1 MAGKKRGLGR
11 GLDALLG
18 PTPGVAPVDDV
29 AKHAGLMDAQIDQET
44 LRLIPVEWIQPGRF
58 QPRRQFDSE
67 KLEELAASIRLHGV
81 MQPILVRQI
90 EPKRFELIAGER
102 RWRASQL
109 AGLDQLPCL
118 IRTVEPKNQLAL
130 GLIENIQRE
139 NLNPLD
145 EALALSRL
153 VEEFSLTHQ
162 EVGDAV
168 GKSRTAVS
176 NAIRLSKLGGIAAE
190 MLAAGQLEMGH
201 ARALLSL
208 EPEAQG
214 QIARQ
219 IVAQQLSFR
228 QAENLVKRRLSPA
241 VETVG
246 LRQDADV
253 VRLEHRLSEYFGQVV
268 KLKKKGARKGQLVID
283 YNSFDELEGV
293 LNRAGFSQ
301 QDRK

>member
-18 PTPGVAPVDDV
+18 PTPEV
-29 AKHAGLMDAQIDQET
+29 AKVDSAKESDLKDVSHDEET
-44 LRLIPVEWIQPGRF
+44 LQLIPVEWIQPGRF
-58 QPRRQFDSE
+58 QPRRQFDSD
-67 KLEELAASIRLHGV
+67 KLEELAASIRLHGI

-90 EPKRFELIAGER
+90 ETQRFELIAGER

-109 AGLDQLPCL
+109 AGLGQLPCL
-118 IRTVEPKNQLAL
+118 VKAVEPKNQLAL

-139 NLNPLD
+139 NLNPLE

-162 EVGDAV
+162 EVGEAV

-176 NAIRLSKLGGIAAE
+176 NALRLSKLGGIAAD
-190 MLAAGQLEMGH
+190 MLLAGQLEMGH
-201 ARALLSL
+201 ARALLTL

-219 IVAQQLSFR
+219 IVAKQLNVR
-228 QAENLVKRRLSPA
+228 QTENLVKRRLSPT
-241 VETVG
+241 VETVVV
-246 LRQDADV
+246 RQDADV
-253 VRLEHRLSEYFGQVV
+253 ARLEHRLSEYFGQAV
-268 KLKKKGARKGQLVID
+268 KLKKKGARKGQLIID

-293 LNRAGFSQ
+293 LNRVGFAQ
-301 QDRK
+301 QDRN

>member
-18 PTPGVAPVDDV
+18 PTPEV
-29 AKHAGLMDAQIDQET
+29 AKVDSAKESDLKDVSHDEET
-44 LRLIPVEWIQPGRF
+44 LQLIPVEWIQPGRF
-58 QPRRQFDSE
+58 QPRRQFDTD
-67 KLEELAASIRLHGV
+67 KLEELAASIRLHGI

-90 EPKRFELIAGER
+90 ETQRFELIAGER

-109 AGLDQLPCL
+109 AGLGQLPCL
-118 IRTVEPKNQLAL
+118 VKVVEPKNQLAL

-139 NLNPLD
+139 NLNPLE

-162 EVGDAV
+162 EVGEAV

-176 NAIRLSKLGGIAAE
+176 NALRLSKLGGIAAD
-190 MLAAGQLEMGH
+190 MLLAGQLEMGH
-201 ARALLSL
+201 ARALLTL

-219 IVAQQLSFR
+219 IVAKQLNVR
-228 QAENLVKRRLSPA
+228 QTENLVKRRLSPI
-241 VETVG
+241 VETVVV
-246 LRQDADV
+246 RQDADV
-253 VRLEHRLSEYFGQVV
+253 ARLEHRLSEYFGQAV
-268 KLKKKGARKGQLVID
+268 KLKKKGARKGQLIID

-293 LNRAGFSQ
+293 LNRVGFAQ
-301 QDRK
+301 QDGN

>member
-18 PTPGVAPVDDV
+18 PTPGAATSGDAVKD
-29 AKHAGLMDAQIDQET
+29 AGLNDVPLDQET
-44 LRLIPVEWIQPGRF
+44 LRLIPVEWIHPGRF
-58 QPRRQFDSE
+58 QPRRQFDAE
-67 KLEELAASIRLHGV
+67 KLEELAASIRLHGI

-90 EPKRFELIAGER
+90 ESKRFELIAGER

-118 IRTVEPKNQLAL
+118 IKSVEPQNQLAL
-130 GLIENIQRE
+130 GLVENIQRE
-139 NLNPLD
+139 NLNPLE

-190 MLAAGQLEMGH
+190 MLLAGQLEMGH
-201 ARALLSL
+201 ARALLTL
-208 EPEAQG
+208 EPEVQG
-214 QIARQ
+214 LIARQ
-219 IVAQQLSFR
+219 IVAKQLTVR
-228 QAENLVKRRLSPA
+228 QAENLVKRRLAPA
-241 VETVG
+241 VETPVT
-246 LRQDADV
+246 RQDADV
-253 VRLEHRLSEYFGQVV
+253 ARLEYRLSEYFGQAV
-268 KLKKKGARKGQLVID
+268 KLKKKGARKGQLIID

-293 LNRAGFSQ
+293 LNRAGFSH
-301 QDRK
+301 QDRN

>member
-18 PTPGVAPVDDV
+18 PTPGAATSGDAV
-29 AKHAGLMDAQIDQET
+29 KGAGLNDVPLDQQT

-58 QPRRQFDSE
+58 QPRRQFDAE
-67 KLEELAASIRLHGV
+67 KLEELAASIRLHGI

-90 EPKRFELIAGER
+90 ESKRFELIAGER

-118 IRTVEPKNQLAL
+118 IKSVEPQNQLAL

-139 NLNPLD
+139 NLNPLE

-168 GKSRTAVS
+168 GNSPTAVR
-176 NAIRLSKLGGIAAE
+176 NAIRLSQLGGIAAE
-190 MLAAGQLEMGH
+190 MLLAGQLEMGH
-201 ARALLSL
+201 ARALLTL

-219 IVAQQLSFR
+219 IVAKQLTVR
-228 QAENLVKRRLSPA
+228 QAENLVKQRLAPA
-241 VETVG
+241 VEPPVA
-246 LRQDADV
+246 RQDADV
-253 VRLEHRLSEYFGQVV
+253 ARLEHRLSEYFGQAV
-268 KLKKKGARKGQLVID
+268 KLKKKGARKGQLIID

-293 LNRAGFSQ
+293 LNRAGFSH
-301 QDRK
+301 QDRN

>member
-18 PTPGVAPVDDV
+18 PTPEV
-29 AKHAGLMDAQIDQET
+29 AKVDSAKESDLKDVSHDEEALQ
-44 LRLIPVEWIQPGRF
+44 LIPVEWIQPGRF
-58 QPRRQFDSE
+58 QPRRQFDSD
-67 KLEELAASIRLHGV
+67 KLEELAASIRLHGI

-90 EPKRFELIAGER
+90 ETQRFELIAGER

-109 AGLDQLPCL
+109 AGIGQLPCL
-118 IRTVEPKNQLAL
+118 VKAVEPKSQLAL

-139 NLNPLD
+139 NLNPLE

-162 EVGDAV
+162 EVGEAV

-176 NAIRLSKLGGIAAE
+176 NALRLSKLGGIAAD
-190 MLAAGQLEMGH
+190 MLLAGQLEMGH
-201 ARALLSL
+201 ARALLTL

-219 IVAQQLSFR
+219 IVAKQLNVR
-228 QAENLVKRRLSPA
+228 QTENLVKRRLSPI
-241 VETVG
+241 VKTVVV
-246 LRQDADV
+246 RQDADV
-253 VRLEHRLSEYFGQVV
+253 ARLEHRLSEYFGQAV
-268 KLKKKGARKGQLVID
+268 KLKKKGARKGQLIID

-293 LNRAGFSQ
+293 LNRVGFAQ
-301 QDRK
+301 QDGN

>member
-29 AKHAGLMDAQIDQET
+29 AKYAGLMDAQIDQET

-118 IRTVEPKNQLAL
+118 IRTVEPRNQLAL

-201 ARALLSL
+201 ARALLTL

-219 IVAQQLSFR
+219 IVAQQLTVR

-241 VETVG
+241 VEPVG

>member
-18 PTPGVAPVDDV
+18 PTPEAAKVDSAKESDLKDV
-29 AKHAGLMDAQIDQET
+29 SHDEET
-44 LRLIPVEWIQPGRF
+44 LQLIPVEWIQPGRF
-58 QPRRQFDSE
+58 QPRRQFDTD
-67 KLEELAASIRLHGV
+67 KLEELAASIRLHGI

-90 EPKRFELIAGER
+90 ETQRFELIAGER

-109 AGLDQLPCL
+109 AGLGQLPCL
-118 IRTVEPKNQLAL
+118 VKAVEPKNQLAL

-139 NLNPLD
+139 NLNPLE

-162 EVGDAV
+162 EVGEAV

-176 NAIRLSKLGGIAAE
+176 NALRLSKLGGIAAD
-190 MLAAGQLEMGH
+190 MLLAGQLEMGH
-201 ARALLSL
+201 ARALLTL

-219 IVAQQLSFR
+219 IVAKQLNVR
-228 QAENLVKRRLSPA
+228 QTENLVKRRLSPT
-241 VETVG
+241 VETVVV
-246 LRQDADV
+246 RQDADV
-253 VRLEHRLSEYFGQVV
+253 ARLEHRLSEYFGQAV
-268 KLKKKGARKGQLVID
+268 KLKKKGARKGQLIID

-293 LNRAGFSQ
+293 LNRVGFAQ
-301 QDRK
+301 QDRN

>member
-18 PTPGVAPVDDV
+18 PTPEAAKVDSAKESDLKDV
-29 AKHAGLMDAQIDQET
+29 SHDEET
-44 LRLIPVEWIQPGRF
+44 LQLIPVEWIQPGRF
-58 QPRRQFDSE
+58 QPRRQFDAE
-67 KLEELAASIRLHGV
+67 KLEELAASIRLHGI

-90 EPKRFELIAGER
+90 ETQRFELIAGER

-109 AGLDQLPCL
+109 AGLGQLPCL
-118 IRTVEPKNQLAL
+118 VKAVEPKNQLAL

-139 NLNPLD
+139 NLNPLE

-162 EVGDAV
+162 EVGEAV

-176 NAIRLSKLGGIAAE
+176 NALRLSKLGGIAAD
-190 MLAAGQLEMGH
+190 MLLAGQLEMGH
-201 ARALLSL
+201 ARALLTL

-219 IVAQQLSFR
+219 IVAKQLNVR
-228 QAENLVKRRLSPA
+228 QTENLVKRRLSPT
-241 VETVG
+241 VETVVV
-246 LRQDADV
+246 RQDADV
-253 VRLEHRLSEYFGQVV
+253 ARLEHRLSEYFGQAV
-268 KLKKKGARKGQLVID
+268 KLKKKGARKGQLIID

-293 LNRAGFSQ
+293 LNRVGFAQ
-301 QDRK
+301 QDGN

>member
-18 PTPGVAPVDDV
+18 PTPGAATSGDAVKDSGLNDV
-29 AKHAGLMDAQIDQET
+29 LLDQET
-44 LRLIPVEWIQPGRF
+44 LRLIPVEWIHPGRF
-58 QPRRQFDSE
+58 QPRRQFDAE
-67 KLEELAASIRLHGV
+67 KLEELAASIRLHGI

-90 EPKRFELIAGER
+90 ESKRFELIAGER

-118 IRTVEPKNQLAL
+118 IKSVEPQNQLAL

-139 NLNPLD
+139 NLNPLE

-190 MLAAGQLEMGH
+190 MLLAGQLEMGH
-201 ARALLSL
+201 ARALLTL
-208 EPEAQG
+208 EPEVQG
-214 QIARQ
+214 LIARQ
-219 IVAQQLSFR
+219 IVAKQLTVR
-228 QAENLVKRRLSPA
+228 QAENLVKRRLAPA
-241 VETVG
+241 VETPVT
-246 LRQDADV
+246 RQDADV
-253 VRLEHRLSEYFGQVV
+253 ARLEYRLSEYFGQAV
-268 KLKKKGARKGQLVID
+268 KLKKKGARKGQLIID

-293 LNRAGFSQ
+293 LNRAGFSH
-301 QDRK
+301 QDRN

>member
-18 PTPGVAPVDDV
+18 PTPEV
-29 AKHAGLMDAQIDQET
+29 AKVDSAKESDLKDVSHDEEALQ
-44 LRLIPVEWIQPGRF
+44 LIPVEWIQPGRF
-58 QPRRQFDSE
+58 QPRRQFDSD
-67 KLEELAASIRLHGV
+67 KLEELAASIRLHGI

-90 EPKRFELIAGER
+90 ETQRFELIAGER

-109 AGLDQLPCL
+109 AGLGQLPCL
-118 IRTVEPKNQLAL
+118 VKAVEPKNQLAL

-139 NLNPLD
+139 NLNPLE

-162 EVGDAV
+162 EVGEAV

-176 NAIRLSKLGGIAAE
+176 NALRLSKLGGIAAD
-190 MLAAGQLEMGH
+190 MLLAGQLEMGH
-201 ARALLSL
+201 ARALLTL

-219 IVAQQLSFR
+219 IVAKQLNVR
-228 QAENLVKRRLSPA
+228 QTENLVKRRLSPI
-241 VETVG
+241 VETVVV
-246 LRQDADV
+246 RQDADV
-253 VRLEHRLSEYFGQVV
+253 ARLEHRLSEYFGQAV
-268 KLKKKGARKGQLVID
+268 KLKKKGARKGQLIID

-293 LNRAGFSQ
+293 LNRVGFAQ
-301 QDRK
+301 QDRN

>member
-18 PTPGVAPVDDV
+18 PTPEAAKVDSAKESDLKDV
-29 AKHAGLMDAQIDQET
+29 SHDEEALQ
-44 LRLIPVEWIQPGRF
+44 LIPVEWIQPGRF
-58 QPRRQFDSE
+58 QPRRQFDTD
-67 KLEELAASIRLHGV
+67 KLEELAASIRLHGI

-90 EPKRFELIAGER
+90 ETQRFELIAGER

-109 AGLDQLPCL
+109 AGLGQLPCL
-118 IRTVEPKNQLAL
+118 VKAVEPKNQLAL

-139 NLNPLD
+139 NLNPLE

-162 EVGDAV
+162 EVGEAV

-176 NAIRLSKLGGIAAE
+176 NALRLSKLGGIAAD
-190 MLAAGQLEMGH
+190 MLLAGQLEMGH
-201 ARALLSL
+201 ARALLTL

-219 IVAQQLSFR
+219 IVAKQLNVR
-228 QAENLVKRRLSPA
+228 QTENLVKRRLSPT
-241 VETVG
+241 VETVVV
-246 LRQDADV
+246 RQDADV
-253 VRLEHRLSEYFGQVV
+253 ARLEHRLSEYFGQAV
-268 KLKKKGARKGQLVID
+268 KLKKKGARKGQLIID

-293 LNRAGFSQ
+293 LNRVGFAQ
-301 QDRK
+301 QDGN

>member
-18 PTPGVAPVDDV
+18 PTPVTASVDV
-29 AKHAGLMDAQIDQET
+29 AVKGAGLQDAAHDQEA
-44 LRLIPVEWIQPGRF
+44 LRNIPVEWIQPGRF
-58 QPRRQFDSE
+58 QPRRQFDAE
-67 KLEELAASIRLHGV
+67 KLEELAASIRLHGI
-81 MQPILVRQI
+81 MQPVLVRQI
-90 EPKRFELIAGER
+90 EPQRFELIAGER

-118 IRTVEPKNQLAL
+118 IKTVDPKNQLAL

-139 NLNPLD
+139 NLNPLE

-168 GKSRTAVS
+168 GKSRAAVS
-176 NAIRLSKLGGIAAE
+176 NAIRLSKLGGVAAE
-190 MLAAGQLEMGH
+190 MLLSGQLEMGH
-201 ARALLSL
+201 ARALLTL

-214 QIARQ
+214 QVARQ
-219 IVAQQLSFR
+219 IVAKNMTVR
-228 QAENLVKRRLSPA
+228 QAENLVKRRLTPTVEA
-241 VETVG
+241 VVVK
-246 LRQDADV
+246 QDADV
-253 VRLEHRLSEYFGQVV
+253 ARLEHRLSEYFGQAV
-268 KLKKKGARKGQLVID
+268 KLKKRGARRGQLVID

-293 LNRAGFSQ
+293 LSRAGFSQ
-301 QDRK
+301 QDRN

>member
-18 PTPGVAPVDDV
+18 PTPEAAKVDDSGKESDLKDV
-29 AKHAGLMDAQIDQET
+29 PLDEET

-58 QPRRQFDSE
+58 QPRRQFDTD
-67 KLEELAASIRLHGV
+67 KLKELAASIRLHGI

-90 EPKRFELIAGER
+90 ETKRFELIAGER

-109 AGLDQLPCL
+109 AGLGQLPCL
-118 IRTVEPKNQLAL
+118 VKAVEPKNQLAL

-139 NLNPLD
+139 NLNPLE

-162 EVGDAV
+162 EVGEAV

-176 NAIRLSKLGGIAAE
+176 NALRLSKLGGIAAD
-190 MLAAGQLEMGH
+190 MLLAGQLEMGH
-201 ARALLSL
+201 ARALLTL

-219 IVAQQLSFR
+219 IVAKQLSVR
-228 QAENLVKRRLSPA
+228 QTENLVKLRLSPT
-241 VETVG
+241 VETAVV
-246 LRQDADV
+246 RQDADV
-253 VRLEHRLSEYFGQVV
+253 ARLEHRLSEYFGQAV
-268 KLKKKGARKGQLVID
+268 KLRKKGARKGQLIID

-293 LNRAGFSQ
+293 LNRAGFSH
-301 QDRK
+301 QDRN

>member
-18 PTPGVAPVDDV
+18 PTPEAAKIDNSAKESDLKDV
-29 AKHAGLMDAQIDQET
+29 PLDEET

-58 QPRRQFDSE
+58 QPRRQFDTD
-67 KLEELAASIRLHGV
+67 KLEELAASIRLHGI

-90 EPKRFELIAGER
+90 ETKRFELIAGER

-109 AGLDQLPCL
+109 AGLGQLPCL
-118 IRTVEPKNQLAL
+118 VKAVEPKNQLAL

-139 NLNPLD
+139 NLNPLE

-176 NAIRLSKLGGIAAE
+176 NAIRLSKLGGIAAD
-190 MLAAGQLEMGH
+190 MLLAGQLEMGH

-208 EPEAQG
+208 DPEAQG

-219 IVAQQLSFR
+219 IVAKQLNVR
-228 QAENLVKRRLSPA
+228 QTENLVKRRLSPA
-241 VETVG
+241 VETVVV
-246 LRQDADV
+246 RQDADV
-253 VRLEHRLSEYFGQVV
+253 ARLEHRLSEYFGQAV
-268 KLKKKGARKGQLVID
+268 KLKKKGARKGQLVIE

-293 LNRAGFSQ
+293 LNRVGFAQ
-301 QDRK
+301 QDRN

>member
-18 PTPGVAPVDDV
+18 PTPEV
-29 AKHAGLMDAQIDQET
+29 AKVDSAKESDLKDVSHDEET
-44 LRLIPVEWIQPGRF
+44 LQLIPVEWIQPGRF
-58 QPRRQFDSE
+58 QPRRQFDTD
-67 KLEELAASIRLHGV
+67 KLEELAASIRLHGI

-90 EPKRFELIAGER
+90 ETQRFELIAGER

-109 AGLDQLPCL
+109 AGLGQLPCL
-118 IRTVEPKNQLAL
+118 VKAVEPKSQLAL

-139 NLNPLD
+139 NLNPLE

-162 EVGDAV
+162 EVGEAV

-176 NAIRLSKLGGIAAE
+176 NALRLSKLGGIAAD
-190 MLAAGQLEMGH
+190 MLLAGQLEMGH
-201 ARALLSL
+201 ARALLTL

-219 IVAQQLSFR
+219 IVAKQLNVR
-228 QAENLVKRRLSPA
+228 QTENLVKRRLSPI
-241 VETVG
+241 VETVVV
-246 LRQDADV
+246 RQDADV
-253 VRLEHRLSEYFGQVV
+253 ARLEHRLSEYFGQAV
-268 KLKKKGARKGQLVID
+268 KLKKKGARKGQLIID

-293 LNRAGFSQ
+293 LNRVGFAQ
-301 QDRK
+301 QDGN

>member
-18 PTPGVAPVDDV
+18 PTPEAAKVDSAKESDLKDV
-29 AKHAGLMDAQIDQET
+29 SHDEET
-44 LRLIPVEWIQPGRF
+44 LQLIPVEWIQPGRF
-58 QPRRQFDSE
+58 QPRRQFDTD
-67 KLEELAASIRLHGV
+67 KLEELAASIRLHGI

-90 EPKRFELIAGER
+90 ETQRFELIAGER

-109 AGLDQLPCL
+109 AGLGQLPCL
-118 IRTVEPKNQLAL
+118 VKAVEPKNQLAL

-139 NLNPLD
+139 NLNPLE

-162 EVGDAV
+162 EVGEAV

-176 NAIRLSKLGGIAAE
+176 NALRLSKLGGIAAD
-190 MLAAGQLEMGH
+190 MLLAGQLEMGH
-201 ARALLSL
+201 ARALLTL

-219 IVAQQLSFR
+219 IVAKQLNVR
-228 QAENLVKRRLSPA
+228 QTENLVKRRLSPI
-241 VETVG
+241 VETVVV
-246 LRQDADV
+246 RQDADV
-253 VRLEHRLSEYFGQVV
+253 ARLEHRLSEYFGQAV
-268 KLKKKGARKGQLVID
+268 KLKKKGARKGQLIID

-293 LNRAGFSQ
+293 LNRVGFAQ
-301 QDRK
+301 QDGN

>member
-18 PTPGVAPVDDV
+18 PTPEV
-29 AKHAGLMDAQIDQET
+29 AKVDSAKESDLKDVSHDEET
-44 LRLIPVEWIQPGRF
+44 LQLIPVEWIQPGRF
-58 QPRRQFDSE
+58 QPRRQFDSD
-67 KLEELAASIRLHGV
+67 KLEELAASIRLHGI

-90 EPKRFELIAGER
+90 ETQRFELIAGER

-109 AGLDQLPCL
+109 AGLGQLPCL
-118 IRTVEPKNQLAL
+118 VKAVEPKNQLAL

-139 NLNPLD
+139 NLNPLE

-162 EVGDAV
+162 EVGEAV

-176 NAIRLSKLGGIAAE
+176 NALRLSKLGGIAAD
-190 MLAAGQLEMGH
+190 MLLAGQLEMGH
-201 ARALLSL
+201 ARALLTL

-219 IVAQQLSFR
+219 IVAKQLNVR
-228 QAENLVKRRLSPA
+228 QTENLVKRRLSPI
-241 VETVG
+241 VKTVVV
-246 LRQDADV
+246 RQDADV
-253 VRLEHRLSEYFGQVV
+253 ARLEHRLSQYFGQAV
-268 KLKKKGARKGQLVID
+268 KLKKKGARKGQLIID

-293 LNRAGFSQ
+293 LNRVGFAQ
-301 QDRK
+301 QDGN

>member
-18 PTPGVAPVDDV
+18 PTPGAATSGDAVKD
-29 AKHAGLMDAQIDQET
+29 AGLNDVPLDQQT

-58 QPRRQFDSE
+58 QPRRQFDAE
-67 KLEELAASIRLHGV
+67 KLEELAASIRLHGI

-90 EPKRFELIAGER
+90 ESKRFELIAGER

-118 IRTVEPKNQLAL
+118 IKSVEPQNQLAL

-139 NLNPLD
+139 NLNPLE

-176 NAIRLSKLGGIAAE
+176 HAIRLSKLGGIAAE
-190 MLAAGQLEMGH
+190 MLLAGQLEMGH
-201 ARALLSL
+201 ARALLTL

-219 IVAQQLSFR
+219 IVAKQLTVR
-228 QAENLVKRRLSPA
+228 QAENLVKQRLAPA
-241 VETVG
+241 VEPPVA
-246 LRQDADV
+246 RQDADV
-253 VRLEHRLSEYFGQVV
+253 ARLEHRLSEYFGQAV
-268 KLKKKGARKGQLVID
+268 KLKKKGARKGQLIID

-293 LNRAGFSQ
+293 LNRAGFSH
-301 QDRK
+301 QDRN